1 MAAISI
7 LSRWDVTL
15 PGETTH
21 AYLCLTPQGGMV
33 LRAEML
39 LVISHQILNYEVAR
53 MDFDRR
59 LFNGRYIG
67 PEIFIVAGCT
77 VYTPY
82 VFLMS

>member
-1 MAAISI
+1 M
-7 LSRWDVTL
+7 
-15 PGETTH
+15 
-21 AYLCLTPQGGMV
+21 

-67 PEIFIVAGCT
+67 SEIFIVAGCT